1 VRDYGAP
8 FRPRVVPVALDARRG
23 RGLLVV
29 AGSSAVWGILVHK
42 DGKTVWATVA
52 PDEGQGASATQS

>member
-1 VRDYGAP
+1 MRDYGAP
-8 FRPRVVPVALDARRG
+8 FRPRVVPVALDAR